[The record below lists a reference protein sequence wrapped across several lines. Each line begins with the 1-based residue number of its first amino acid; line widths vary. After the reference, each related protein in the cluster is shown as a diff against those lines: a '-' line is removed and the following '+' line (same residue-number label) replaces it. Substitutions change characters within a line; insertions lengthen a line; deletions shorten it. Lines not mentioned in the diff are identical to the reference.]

1 MPITIGGSISFC
13 GKRLSA
19 DELQLIRQLVHD
31 FTSLSLSQLASTVC
45 ELLDWRRA
53 NGALKTRECF
63 SFLQELC
70 QRGWIDHLPPL
81 RATAPRGARSVSV
94 EQRSDPQP
102 QFSGPL
108 AEVCPLQL
116 QLINDKAERR
126 LFQQYLHRYHY
137 LGYRIPV
144 GAQLRYFV
152 SCRQGRILACLL
164 FTSAAWRMAPRD
176 AWIGWDDQTRRA
188 HLSLVVN
195 QSRFLILPWIQI
207 SSLASHI
214 LSLSARQLVH
224 DWQAHYLLRP
234 LLLETLVDPTRFA
247 GTCYRAANWIAVGAT
262 QGRGR
267 MDRQAQA
274 KHSRKLI
281 FLYPLAPYAQ
291 RWLAQPQKG
300 THHESTANL

>member
-1 MPITIGGSISFC
+1 
-13 GKRLSA
+13 
-19 DELQLIRQLVHD
+19 

-70 QRGWIDHLPPL
+70 QRGWLDHLPPL
-81 RATAPRGARSVSV
+81 RATAPRGARSVSL
-94 EQRSDPQP
+94 EQRSEPQP

-108 AEVCPLQL
+108 AEVCPL
-116 QLINDKAERR
+116 
-126 LFQQYLHRYHY
+126 
-137 LGYRIPV
+137 
-144 GAQLRYFV
+144 
-152 SCRQGRILACLL
+152 
-164 FTSAAWRMAPRD
+164 
-176 AWIGWDDQTRRA
+176 
-188 HLSLVVN
+188 
-195 QSRFLILPWIQI
+195 LPWIQI
-207 SSLASHI
+207 PSLARHI

-281 FLYPLAPYAQ
+281 FLYPLAPHAQ
-291 RWLAQPQKG
+291 RCLAQPQKG